1 MTITVI
7 ALSVV
12 VLLLSVLVVGLLRSH
27 ATILRRLH
35 ELGVGLERD
44 PGTAA
49 SASVP
54 RTDGS
59 VPSPP
64 RDVADGRPAH
74 DIVGVD
80 PAGAAIGLRTV
91 DVDHD
96 TLLVFLSSGCTSCE
110 DFWSELAGHGTVDG
124 VRVVVVTRDLAE
136 ESPSAIRELAP
147 DGVTVVASTAAWK
160 DLEVP
165 GSPYAV
171 LVDGRSGRLAG
182 EGTGASFTQVKE
194 LFLRSSHD
202 HGGKAGADQRRER
215 ELDRVLLD
223 AGLGP
228 GDPSLYRPPTEPR

>member
-1 MTITVI
+1 MTIVVI

-12 VLLLSVLVVGLLRSH
+12 VLLLSVLVAGLLRSH

-44 PGTAA
+44 PGTTA
-49 SASVP
+49 SPQVP

-59 VPSPP
+59 VPPP
-64 RDVADGRPAH
+64 RDVSDGRRAH
-74 DIVGVD
+74 DVVGVD
-80 PAGAAIGLRTV
+80 PTGAAIGLRTV

-96 TLLVFLSSGCTSCE
+96 TLLMFLSSGCTSCE
-110 DFWSELAGHGTVDG
+110 AFWSELAGNGSIDG

-136 ESPSAIRELAP
+136 ESTSAIRELAP
-147 DGVTVVASTAAWK
+147 EGVTVVASTGAWK

-171 LVDGRSGRLAG
+171 LVHGRSGRVVG

-202 HGGKAGADQRRER
+202 HDGKARADQRRER